1 MRTVAASARYL
12 LALGWRLGPGRLLT
26 SVGLLAAGYL
36 AAPAAAV
43 LLAAFTEAALGG
55 RGGAALTLSVGI
67 GLVLVLDL
75 TMAHFAHLS
84 YYELAQLQQL
94 AISREIADAV
104 NGSPGVEAHDDPRFG
119 ETLTQLADRIFQV
132 RAAME
137 AVLLLG
143 GSLLQGLLTAVV
155 LARVDPWLA
164 LLPLAAVPAVLAS
177 SRAQRI
183 VDAARAG
190 SASELQ
196 LARHLV
202 EVGTTA
208 ATAKEIR
215 LFGAR
220 QAVTERHGA
229 AWRGVTDR
237 QLGGELRGALV
248 RAAGQVWFAAAYGAA
263 ILIVLRRAA
272 RGEAGVGELVLTLTL
287 AVQVGGQVAAAL
299 GQLGRLQSAGR
310 IIELLAELR
319 SLVPAKEAAG
329 HAAPPP
335 ALREG
340 IRLEHV
346 SFAYPG
352 SDRKI
357 LDNVSLFLPADS
369 STALVGEN
377 GAGKSTLVKLLC
389 GLYRPTEG
397 RILVDGTDLADLDP
411 EQWQQRLA
419 TLFQDFARVELT
431 LRESVGIGRLEA
443 LDDDAALRTA
453 LSDARAD
460 ALEAKVPGG
469 LDGLIGR
476 GYGDG
481 QEFSGGQW
489 QSLGLARTVLRP
501 DPLLLVLDEP
511 AAALDASAEH
521 SLFERFAAAAS
532 SGSATTLFVSHRF
545 STVRLADRIVVLDG
559 GRVAE
564 AGSHQELMDRQGLY
578 QEMFDLQAGAY
589 TA

>member
-1 MRTVAASARYL
+1 MASARYL
-12 LALGWRLGPGRLLT
+12 LALGWRLSPARLLT
-26 SVGLLAAGYL
+26 SVGLLAAGYV
-36 AAPAAAV
+36 AAPVAAV
-43 LLAAFTEAALGG
+43 LLAAFTEAALDG
-55 RGGAALTLSVGI
+55 RGDAALTLSVGI

-94 AISREIADAV
+94 AIGREIADVV
-104 NGSPGVEAHDDPRFG
+104 NGSPGIEAHDNPRFS
-119 ETLTQLADRIFQV
+119 ETLTQLGDRIFQV
-132 RAAME
+132 RAALE
-137 AVLLLG
+137 ALLLLG

-155 LARVDPWLA
+155 LARVDPWLV
-164 LLPLAAVPAVLAS
+164 LLPLAAVPAVLAG

-183 VDAARAG
+183 VDAARTG

-202 EVGTTA
+202 EIGTTA

-220 QAVTERHGA
+220 QAVTERHGT
-229 AWRGVTDR
+229 AWRGVTQR

-248 RAAGQVWFAAAYGAA
+248 RAAGQVWFAVAYGAA
-263 ILIVLRRAA
+263 ILLVLRRAA

-310 IIELLAELR
+310 ITELLADLR
-319 SLVPAKEAAG
+319 ALGAVSEDSG

-357 LDNVSLFLPADS
+357 LDDVSLFLPADS

-431 LRESVGIGRLEA
+431 LRESVGVGRLAA
-443 LDDDAALRTA
+443 LDDDAALRAA
-453 LSDARAD
+453 LVDARAG
-460 ALEAKVPGG
+460 ALEGKVPGG

-489 QSLGLARTVLRP
+489 QSLGLARTVLRA

-511 AAALDASAEH
+511 AAALDAAAEH
-521 SLFERFAAAAS
+521 SLFERFAAASSAS
-532 SGSATTLFVSHRF
+532 GTTVFVSHRF

-564 AGSHQELMDRQGLY
+564 AGSHQELMARQGLY

-589 TA
+589 TT

>member
-1 MRTVAASARYL
+1 MRTVMASARYL
-12 LALGWRLGPGRLLT
+12 LALGWRLSPARLLT
-26 SVGLLAAGYL
+26 SVGLLAAGYV
-36 AAPAAAV
+36 AAPVAAV
-43 LLAAFTEAALGG
+43 LLAAFTEAALDG
-55 RGGAALTLSVGI
+55 RGDAALTLSVGI

-94 AISREIADAV
+94 AIGREIADVV
-104 NGSPGVEAHDDPRFG
+104 NGSPGIEALDNPRFS
-119 ETLTQLADRIFQV
+119 ETLTQLGDRIFQV
-132 RAAME
+132 RAALE
-137 AVLLLG
+137 ALLLLG

-155 LARVDPWLA
+155 LARVDPWLV
-164 LLPLAAVPAVLAS
+164 LLPLAAVPAVLAG

-202 EVGTTA
+202 EIGTTA

-229 AWRGVTDR
+229 AWRGVTER
-237 QLGGELRGALV
+237 QLGGELRGAMI
-248 RAAGQVWFAAAYGAA
+248 RAAGQIWFAAAYGAA
-263 ILIVLRRAA
+263 ILLVLRRAA

-310 IIELLAELR
+310 ITELLAELR
-319 SLVPAKEAAG
+319 SLGAVSQDSG
-329 HAAPPP
+329 RDVPPP

-357 LDNVSLFLPADS
+357 LDDVSLFLPADS

-431 LRESVGIGRLEA
+431 LRESVGVGRLEA
-443 LDDDAALRTA
+443 LDDDAALRAA
-453 LSDARAD
+453 LSDARAGV
-460 ALEAKVPGG
+460 LEDETPGG

-481 QEFSGGQW
+481 REFSGGQW
-489 QSLGLARTVLRP
+489 QSLGLARTVLRA

-511 AAALDASAEH
+511 AAALDAAAEH
-521 SLFERFAAAAS
+521 SLFERFAAASSAS
-532 SGSATTLFVSHRF
+532 GTTVFVSHRF

-564 AGSHQELMDRQGLY
+564 AGSHQELMARQGLY

>member
-1 MRTVAASARYL
+1 MASARYL
-12 LALGWRLGPGRLLT
+12 LALGWRLSPARLLT
-26 SVGLLAAGYL
+26 SVGLLAAGYV
-36 AAPAAAV
+36 AAPVAAV
-43 LLAAFTEAALGG
+43 LLAAFTEAALDG
-55 RGGAALTLSVGI
+55 RGDAALTLSVGI

-94 AISREIADAV
+94 AIGREIADVV
-104 NGSPGVEAHDDPRFG
+104 NGSPGIEALDNPRFS
-119 ETLTQLADRIFQV
+119 ETLTQLGDRIFQV
-132 RAAME
+132 RAALE
-137 AVLLLG
+137 ALLLLG

-155 LARVDPWLA
+155 LARVDPWLV
-164 LLPLAAVPAVLAS
+164 LLPLAAVPAVLAG

-202 EVGTTA
+202 EIGTTA

-229 AWRGVTDR
+229 AWRGVTER
-237 QLGGELRGALV
+237 QLGGELRGAMI
-248 RAAGQVWFAAAYGAA
+248 RAAGQIWFAAAYGAA
-263 ILIVLRRAA
+263 ILLVLRRAA

-310 IIELLAELR
+310 ITELLAELR
-319 SLVPAKEAAG
+319 SLGAVSQDSG
-329 HAAPPP
+329 RDVPPP

-357 LDNVSLFLPADS
+357 LDDVSLFLPADS

-431 LRESVGIGRLEA
+431 LRESVGVGRLEA
-443 LDDDAALRTA
+443 LDDDAALRAA
-453 LSDARAD
+453 LSDARAGV
-460 ALEAKVPGG
+460 LEDETPGG

-481 QEFSGGQW
+481 REFSGGQW
-489 QSLGLARTVLRP
+489 QSLGLARTVLRA

-511 AAALDASAEH
+511 AAALDAAAEH
-521 SLFERFAAAAS
+521 SLFERFAAASSAS
-532 SGSATTLFVSHRF
+532 GTTVFVSHRF

-564 AGSHQELMDRQGLY
+564 AGSHQELMARQGLY

>member
-1 MRTVAASARYL
+1 MASARYL
-12 LALGWRLGPGRLLT
+12 LALGWRLSPARLLT
-26 SVGLLAAGYL
+26 SVGLLAAGYV
-36 AAPAAAV
+36 AAPVAAV
-43 LLAAFTEAALGG
+43 LLAAFTEAALDG
-55 RGGAALTLSVGI
+55 RGDAALTLSVGI

-94 AISREIADAV
+94 AIGREIADVV
-104 NGSPGVEAHDDPRFG
+104 NGSPGIEAHDNPRFS
-119 ETLTQLADRIFQV
+119 ETLTQLGDRIFQV
-132 RAAME
+132 RAALE
-137 AVLLLG
+137 ALLLLG

-155 LARVDPWLA
+155 LARVDPWLV
-164 LLPLAAVPAVLAS
+164 LLPLAAVPAVLAG

-183 VDAARAG
+183 VDAARTG

-202 EVGTTA
+202 DVGTTA
-208 ATAKEIR
+208 ATVKEIR

-220 QAVTERHGA
+220 EAVTERHAA
-229 AWRGVTDR
+229 AWRGVTQR

-310 IIELLAELR
+310 ITELLADLR
-319 SLVPAKEAAG
+319 ALGAVSGESG

-357 LDNVSLFLPADS
+357 LDDVSLFLPADS

-397 RILVDGTDLADLDP
+397 RILVDGVDLADLDP

-431 LRESVGIGRLEA
+431 LRESVGVGRLTA
-443 LDDDAALRTA
+443 LDDDAALRAA
-453 LSDARAD
+453 LADARAG
-460 ALEAKVPGG
+460 ALEDKVPGG

-489 QSLGLARTVLRP
+489 QSLGLARTLLRS
-501 DPLLLVLDEP
+501 DRLLLVLDEP
-511 AAALDASAEH
+511 AAALDAAAEH
-521 SLFERFAAAAS
+521 SLFERFAAAS
-532 SGSATTLFVSHRF
+532 SGGGTTIFVSHRF

-564 AGSHQELMDRQGLY
+564 AGSHQDLMARQGLY